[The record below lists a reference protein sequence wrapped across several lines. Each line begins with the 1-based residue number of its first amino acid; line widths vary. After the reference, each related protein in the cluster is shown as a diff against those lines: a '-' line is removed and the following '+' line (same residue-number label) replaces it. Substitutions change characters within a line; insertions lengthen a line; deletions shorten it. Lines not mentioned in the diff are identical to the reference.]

1 MHSLQIIILNVSF
14 HANANEYTEHAKE
27 WSGVSECVQQEMYE
41 LPNELARK
49 NGKE

>member
-14 HANANEYTEHAKE
+14 HANECTDHAKE
-27 WSGVSECVQQEMYE
+27 WTCVSECAQQEMCE

>member
-1 MHSLQIIILNVSF
+1 MQMNG
-14 HANANEYTEHAKE
+14 KE
-27 WSGVSECVQQEMYE
+27 WTGVSKCAQQEMCE